1 MIAIDRTKYS
11 KIICRECGDI
21 LDKYSGDIDERTC
34 MTCILK
40 NEDPEVIKEDN

>member
-11 KIICRECGDI
+11 KIICRECGDKF
-21 LDKYSGDIDERTC
+21 DKFSGDVDEKTC

-40 NEDPEVIKEDN
+40 NEDPEVIKEDK